1 MIRWYN
7 DCNDFWS
14 SWLLTSGTFPTR
26 MRATTASMW
35 GTSTEKRWF
44 WFVKISERWSDFDF
58 SPLIQRKGD
67 LNFSMIWS
75 RKRWN
80 DVSCEQILIGF
91 QFVRWDLQNI
101 WLRRDSIDKHGL
113 QSYLVELSLNNI
125 FGCLPGQKISLVF
138 CQAKKYP
145 CFFARPKN
153 IFGSLPGQ
161 KISFVVC
168 QANHVRLSMKD
179 ENAPNKGGIEPTFF
193 RLGLIIF
200 CFCFYHCVFKINLFS
215 IKEAE
220 QPAGGEETA
229 PWSRNRSSSKVS
241 KLFPRWAIFFQV
253 EPTF

>member
-125 FGCLPGQKISLVF
+125 FGCLPGQKIS
-138 CQAKKYP
+138 
-145 CFFARPKN
+145 
-153 IFGSLPGQ
+153 
-161 KISFVVC
+161 FVVC

-220 QPAGGEETA
+220 QPAGGEEA
-229 PWSRNRSSSKVS
+229 SPWSRDRSSSKVS